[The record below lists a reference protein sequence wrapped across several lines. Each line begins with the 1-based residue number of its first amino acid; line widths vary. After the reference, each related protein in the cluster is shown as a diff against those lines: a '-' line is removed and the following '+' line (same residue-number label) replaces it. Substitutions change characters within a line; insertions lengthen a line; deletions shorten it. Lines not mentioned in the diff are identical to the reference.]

1 MKLPKITNK
10 ALKITLIVV
19 GILLFLILLLSVL
32 VSPIAKSYIEKHSVE
47 LIGRQITMDKLRVN
61 IFNASVKIEGCHIT
75 EQDLKTDFIYFDTLK
90 VAIQP
95 FKLLSKEV
103 NIRYI
108 TLAGPDIKIINEGN
122 RFNFTDLLELG
133 DTTETETDTTPSE
146 WAIGIYNI
154 NLHSGRIT
162 YTDRTMNNS
171 WKLKNIKIAI
181 PGLYFG
187 GQATNAGISLQLADG
202 GTLSTDAKYFAD
214 NDSYQLDL
222 NLDKIALK
230 NAEPFVKDFLNGMT
244 ALKGSLSGK
253 VNIKGSLENI
263 TDLDIN
269 GTLSLN
275 NVAVDMSNG
284 QLASLKHFA
293 VNINRINP
301 SKNIFDF
308 KTINLNGLSTHFDMN
323 ADGSTNFSNL
333 TKSNTQETA
342 VDTSAAKEKSAQK
355 TDSAATQSSPM
366 VLKVGAIEIADVNVT
381 INDYSM
387 STPFTYPITNIRMK
401 TENFVLGD
409 QEKALMLR
417 AQLPNAGG
425 VVVRWKGGMSLND
438 NQWIY
443 LSLKNVTLKNFSPYT
458 LHYLAYPIKEG
469 VLSFTS
475 ENSIRNSQLNG
486 KNKID
491 IYNLNVEKKRRDL
504 KPEYNIPL
512 RTALYILKD
521 KDDKIQIDLPIKG
534 DINSPEFSYRKIIFK
549 TLGNLLIKVALSPMN
564 FVANSL
570 GLSKDE
576 LSYVDIN
583 LFQRDFTSEQYE
595 KFSRLADVLKSDPD
609 LTMTLEQNIDYQA
622 AIKEMPMYEMKRQY
636 YLSQNPEKQ
645 GKPLSSLDITSIN
658 EIKDKDKAFRS
669 FAESQLSSYSGSL
682 EQKLEARFPIDTID
696 TRIRRLM
703 EMRNKQVNR
712 FLVERMEVVQ
722 EQVVVKSVDM
732 NTLKNEKR
740 NSRYEVDMKAAES
753 ADVKEIK

>member
-19 GILLFLILLLSVL
+19 GILLFLIILLSVL
-32 VSPIAKSYIEKHSVE
+32 ESPIAKSYIEKHSVE

-61 IFNASVKIEGCHIT
+61 IFNASVKIEGCHIS

-90 VAIQP
+90 VAIRP
-95 FKLLSKEV
+95 FKLISKEV

-108 TLAGPDIKIINEGN
+108 TLAGPDIKIINEGE

-133 DTTETETDTTPSE
+133 DTTDTDTTASE

-162 YTDRTMNNS
+162 YTDRSMNNS
-171 WKLKNIKIAI
+171 WGLKNIKIAI

-202 GTLSTDAKYFAD
+202 GTLRTDAKYDAD
-214 NDSYQLDL
+214 NEKYQLDL
-222 NLDKIALK
+222 NLDKVALK
-230 NAEPFVKDFLNGMT
+230 NAEPFAKDLLNGMK
-244 ALKGSLSGK
+244 ALKGTLSGK
-253 VNIKGSLENI
+253 VNVNGSLENI
-263 TDLDIN
+263 ADLDIAGSLN
-269 GTLSLN
+269 LN
-275 NVAVDMSNG
+275 NVAVDMDNG
-284 QLASLKHFA
+284 QLASLKKLA
-293 VNINRINP
+293 LKINRINP
-301 SKNIFDF
+301 AKNIFDF
-308 KTINLNGLSTHFDMN
+308 SSINLDGLNSHFDIY

-333 TKSNTQETA
+333 TKSNSQA
-342 VDTSAAKEKSAQK
+342 DAADTSANNTPDKKND
-355 TDSAATQSSPM
+355 TTATPSSPM
-366 VLKVGAIEIADVNVT
+366 VLKVGALEIADINIT
-381 INDYSM
+381 FNDYSM
-387 STPFTYPITNIRMK
+387 ATPFTYPVTNIRMS

-417 AQLPNAGG
+417 AQLPNAGS
-425 VVVRWKGGMSLND
+425 VVARWKGGMSLND

-534 DINSPEFSYRKIIFK
+534 DVNSPEFSYRKIIFK
-549 TLGNLLIKVALSPMN
+549 TLGNLLVKVALSPMN
-564 FVANSL
+564 FVASNL
-570 GLSKDE
+570 GLSPDE
-576 LSYVDIN
+576 LSYIDIN
-583 LFQRDFTSEQYE
+583 LFQRDLTSEQYE
-595 KFSRLADVLKSDPD
+595 KLSRLADILKADPD
-609 LTMTLEQNIDYQA
+609 MTMTLEQNIDYQTA
-622 AIKEMPMYEMKRQY
+622 AKELPMYEMKRLY

-645 GKPLSSLDITSIN
+645 GKPLTSLDITSIN

-669 FAESQLSSYSGSL
+669 FAEDQLSSFPGNL
-682 EQKLEARFPIDTID
+682 EQKLDARFPTDTID
-696 TRIRRLM
+696 ARIRRLM
-703 EMRNKQVNR
+703 EMRNKQVNH
-712 FLVERMEVVQ
+712 FLVEKMEVSQ
-722 EQVVVKSVDM
+722 EQIAIKSIDL
-732 NTLKNEKR
+732 NTLKKEKH
-740 NSRYEVDMKAAES
+740 NSR
-753 ADVKEIK
+753 